1 MSWLK
6 GDNLSLVSRRAH
18 VIPEPLL
25 NGLLLFRKRCWNW
38 FCKVGFFNAA
48 VAINIKSL
56 PSFPSGSFRM
66 FSLIFLSHWTVVCS
80 TVLLLFV
87 DLEVLCNDCKSN
99 MENFAIKLSV
109 GTFLTTVK
117 KGGRHDHLAKKLIH
131 LIEVSCQENRLYC
144 HLKCLYLLYFIVT
157 DSPVF
162 IAL

>member
-1 MSWLK
+1 M
-6 GDNLSLVSRRAH
+6 
-18 VIPEPLL
+18 
-25 NGLLLFRKRCWNW
+25 
-38 FCKVGFFNAA
+38 
-48 VAINIKSL
+48 AINRKSF

-66 FSLIFLSHWTVVCS
+66 FSLIFLSHQTVICT

-99 MENFAIKLSV
+99 RENFAIKLSV
-109 GTFLTTVK
+109 GTFLTTMK
-117 KGGRHDHLAKKLIH
+117 KGGSHDHLAKKLIH

-144 HLKCLYLLYFIVT
+144 HLKCLYLFYIFVT